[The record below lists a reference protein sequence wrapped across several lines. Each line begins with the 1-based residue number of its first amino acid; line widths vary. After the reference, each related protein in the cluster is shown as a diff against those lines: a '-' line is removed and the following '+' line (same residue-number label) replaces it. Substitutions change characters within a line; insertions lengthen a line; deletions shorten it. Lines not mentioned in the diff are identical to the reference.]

1 MDFDWTTFALEAINF
16 LILVWILK
24 HFFYRPVLGV
34 IETRR
39 AENEKNLAQAD
50 TLRSEAQSLKEEYAN
65 RLDAWE
71 RERTAAKTR
80 LDEEISAARAARLT
94 ALETEIAQE
103 RKRREALESRS
114 RSDRQHILER
124 QAVTIAAR
132 FAARLLERLAGPELE
147 AKLVDLALSELV
159 TQPPDKLDALRAGL
173 REPGVRVKVVTAY
186 PLDETRRSTFAR
198 AFSQLANRPVAPAF
212 AEDPILRAGTCVM
225 AGSWVL
231 MANLRDELSF
241 FSEMFDHGE

>member
-1 MDFDWTTFALEAINF
+1 MDFDWTTFALEAVNF

-24 HFFYRPVLGV
+24 HFFYRPVLAV

-39 AENEKNLAQAD
+39 AESEKNLAQAD
-50 TLRSEAQSLKEEYAN
+50 TLRSEAQSLKDEYAN

-71 RERTAAKTR
+71 RERVATKAR
-80 LDEEISAARAARLT
+80 LDGEISAARAERL
-94 ALETEIAQE
+94 AVLEGEITQE
-103 RKRREALESRS
+103 RKRREALETRA
-114 RSDRQHILER
+114 RSDRQHTLER

-159 TQPPDKLDALRAGL
+159 TQPPDKLDALRAAL
-173 REPGVRVKVVTAY
+173 REPGVRIKVVTAY
-186 PLDETRRSTFAR
+186 PLDETRRSAFAR
-198 AFSQLANRPVAPAF
+198 AFSQLASRPVAPSF

>member
-1 MDFDWTTFALEAINF
+1 MDFDWTTFALEAVNF

-24 HFFYRPVLGV
+24 HFFYRPVLAV

-39 AENEKNLAQAD
+39 AESEKNLAQAD
-50 TLRSEAQSLKEEYAN
+50 TLRSEAQSLKDEYAN

-71 RERTAAKTR
+71 RERAAAKTR

-159 TQPPDKLDALRAGL
+159 TQPPDKLGL

-186 PLDETRRSTFAR
+186 PLDETRRSAFAR

>member
-1 MDFDWTTFALEAINF
+1 MDFDWTTFALEAVNF

-24 HFFYRPVLGV
+24 HFFYRPVLAV

-39 AENEKNLAQAD
+39 AESEKNLVQAD
-50 TLRSEAQSLKEEYAN
+50 SLRSEAQSLKDEFAN

-71 RERTAAKTR
+71 RERVAAKAR
-80 LDEEISAARAARLT
+80 LDEEISAARAERLA
-94 ALETEIAQE
+94 ALEGEITQE
-103 RKRREALESRS
+103 RKRREALETRA
-114 RSDRQHILER
+114 RSDRRHALER

-159 TQPPDKLDALRAGL
+159 TEPPDKLDALRAAL
-173 REPGVRVKVVTAY
+173 QEPGLRVKVVTAY
-186 PLDETRRSTFAR
+186 PLDETRRSAFVQ
-198 AFSQLANRPVAPAF
+198 AFSQLAGRPVAPSF
-212 AEDPILRAGTCVM
+212 AEDSIVRAGTCVM

-241 FSEMFDHGE
+241 FSEMFDHVE

>member
-1 MDFDWTTFALEAINF
+1 MDFDWTTFALEAVNF

-24 HFFYRPVLGV
+24 HFFYRPVLAV

-39 AENEKNLAQAD
+39 AENEKNLVQAD
-50 TLRSEAQSLKEEYAN
+50 TLRSEAQLLKDEYAN
-65 RLDAWE
+65 RLEAWE
-71 RERTAAKTR
+71 RERVAAKAR
-80 LDEEISAARAARLT
+80 LDEEISAARAARLA
-94 ALETEIAQE
+94 ALEGEITQE
-103 RKRREALESRS
+103 RKRREALETRA
-114 RSDRQHILER
+114 RSDRQQTLER

-147 AKLVDLALSELV
+147 AKLVDLALSELD
-159 TQPPDKLDALRAGL
+159 THPPDKLEALRAAL

-186 PLDETRRSTFAR
+186 PLGETRRSAFAQ
-198 AFSQLANRPVAPAF
+198 AFSQLAGRPVGPLF
-212 AEDPILRAGTCVM
+212 AEDPVLRAGTCVM

>member
-1 MDFDWTTFALEAINF
+1 MDFDWTTFALEAVNF

-24 HFFYRPVLGV
+24 HFFYRPVLAV

-39 AENEKNLAQAD
+39 AENEKKLVQAD
-50 TLRSEAQSLKEEYAN
+50 SLRSEAQSLKDEYAN
-65 RLDAWE
+65 RLEAWE
-71 RERTAAKTR
+71 RERVAAKAR
-80 LDEEISAARAARLT
+80 LDEEISAARAERLA

-103 RKRREALESRS
+103 RKRREALETRS
-114 RSDRQHILER
+114 RSDRQRALER

-132 FAARLLERLAGPELE
+132 FAARLLGRLANPELE
-147 AKLVDLALSELV
+147 AKLVDLALNDLV
-159 TQPPDKLDALRAGL
+159 TQSPEKLEALRAAL
-173 REPGVRVKVVTAY
+173 QEPGVRIKVVTAY
-186 PLDETRRSTFAR
+186 PLDEGRRSAFAQ
-198 AFSQLANRPVAPAF
+198 AFSQLVGRPVAPAF

>member
-1 MDFDWTTFALEAINF
+1 MNFDWTTFALEAGNF

-24 HFFYRPVLGV
+24 HFFYRPVLAV

-39 AENEKNLAQAD
+39 AESEKNLVQAD
-50 TLRSEAQSLKEEYAN
+50 TLRSEAQSLKDGFAN
-65 RLDAWE
+65 RLEAWE
-71 RERTAAKTR
+71 RERAAAKAR
-80 LDEEISAARAARLT
+80 LDEEVSAARAERLA

-103 RKRREALESRS
+103 RKRREALETRS
-114 RSDRQHILER
+114 RSDRQHALER

-132 FAARLLERLAGPELE
+132 FAARLLERLADPELE

-159 TQPPDKLDALRAGL
+159 TKPPDKLEALRAAL
-173 REPGVRVKVVTAY
+173 REPGVGVQVVTAY
-186 PLDETRRSTFAR
+186 PLDETRRSAFAR
-198 AFSQLANRPVAPAF
+198 AFSQLASRPVAPSF
-212 AEDPILRAGTCVM
+212 AEDPVLRAGACVR

>member
-1 MDFDWTTFALEAINF
+1 
-16 LILVWILK
+16 
-24 HFFYRPVLGV
+24 
-34 IETRR
+34 
-39 AENEKNLAQAD
+39 
-50 TLRSEAQSLKEEYAN
+50 LRSEAQLLKDEYAN
-65 RLDAWE
+65 RLEAWE
-71 RERTAAKTR
+71 RERVAAKAR
-80 LDEEISAARAARLT
+80 LDEEISAARAARLA
-94 ALETEIAQE
+94 ALEGEITQE
-103 RKRREALESRS
+103 RKRREALETRA
-114 RSDRQHILER
+114 RSDRQQTLER

-159 TQPPDKLDALRAGL
+159 THPPDKLEALRAAL

-186 PLDETRRSTFAR
+186 PLGETRRSAFAQ
-198 AFSQLANRPVAPAF
+198 AFSQLAGRPVGPLF
-212 AEDPILRAGTCVM
+212 AEDPVLRAGTCVM

>member
-1 MDFDWTTFALEAINF
+1 MNFDWTTFALEAVNF

-24 HFFYRPVLGV
+24 HFFYRPVLAV

-50 TLRSEAQSLKEEYAN
+50 TLRSEAQSLKDEYAN

-71 RERTAAKTR
+71 RERVAAKAR
-80 LDEEISAARAARLT
+80 LDEEVSAARAERLA
-94 ALETEIAQE
+94 ALEGEIAEE
-103 RKRREALESRS
+103 RKRREALEARS
-114 RSDRQHILER
+114 RSDRKHALER

-132 FAARLLERLAGPELE
+132 FAARLLERLAGPDLE

-159 TQPPDKLDALRAGL
+159 TQAPDKLEALRAAL
-173 REPGVRVKVVTAY
+173 RESGVRVKVVTAY
-186 PLDETRRSTFAR
+186 PLGETRRSAFAQ
-198 AFSQLANRPVAPAF
+198 AFSQLAGRPVAPSF
-212 AEDPILRAGTCVM
+212 AEDPVLRAGTCVM

-231 MANLRDELSF
+231 MANVRDELSF

>member
-1 MDFDWTTFALEAINF
+1 MDFDWTTFALEAVNF

-24 HFFYRPVLGV
+24 HFFYRPVLAV

-39 AENEKNLAQAD
+39 AENEKSLVQAD
-50 TLRSEAQSLKEEYAN
+50 TLRSEAQSLKDEYAN
-65 RLDAWE
+65 RLEAWE
-71 RERTAAKTR
+71 RERVAAKAR
-80 LDEEISAARAARLT
+80 LDEEISAARAARLA
-94 ALETEIAQE
+94 ALEGEITQE
-103 RKRREALESRS
+103 RKRREALETRA
-114 RSDRQHILER
+114 RSDRQQTLER

-159 TQPPDKLDALRAGL
+159 THPPDKLEALRAAL

-186 PLDETRRSTFAR
+186 PLGETRRSAFAQ
-198 AFSQLANRPVAPAF
+198 AFSQLASRPIAPLF
-212 AEDPILRAGTCVM
+212 AEDPVLRAGTCVM